1 LNTPTFAS
9 LGLAAPITNALN
21 QLGYKT
27 PTPIQSRALPLL
39 IQGQDLLGIAQTGTG
54 KTAAFSLPILHSIQ
68 VQGLRAAKARPLAL
82 ILAPTRE
89 LAIQI
94 HEDVQRYSAETSIRT
109 TCIFGGANQHPQVRR
124 LAKGVEILVATP
136 GRLMDLEAQGH
147 LALDAVQHFVLD
159 EADRLLDMGFI
170 GDIRKIE
177 ASLPSKR
184 QTALFSA
191 TMSKEI
197 RSLADFLLHDPQEI
211 KVTPKQVTVE
221 KIAQFQL
228 RIANEHKQAALEQML
243 KQDDVRKV
251 IVFTRTKHA
260 SERITKKLL
269 KAGFSANAING
280 NKSQNARAKALD
292 RFKRGADWILVAT
305 DVAARGIDIQGIS
318 HVINFELPQEPEN
331 YVHRIGRTARAGST
345 GVAWSLVDPSEK
357 KQVQAI
363 EKMTHSKI
371 APLDFEIAHA
381 LPIEA
386 TPTEFEPTR
395 KFKPDQKKKSATKR
409 KWPPKRKGPGDA
421 KSSNSQT
428 PDAKPRRRPRRKP
441 KKAA

>member
-1 LNTPTFAS
+1 
-9 LGLAAPITNALN
+9 
-21 QLGYKT
+21 
-27 PTPIQSRALPLL
+27 
-39 IQGQDLLGIAQTGTG
+39 
-54 KTAAFSLPILHSIQ
+54 
-68 VQGLRAAKARPLAL
+68 
-82 ILAPTRE
+82 
-89 LAIQI
+89 
-94 HEDVQRYSAETSIRT
+94 
-109 TCIFGGANQHPQVRR
+109 
-124 LAKGVEILVATP
+124 VEILVATP

-170 GDIRKIE
+170 NDIRKIE
-177 ASLPSKR
+177 ALLPQER

-197 RSLADFLLHDPQEI
+197 RSLADFLLHDPQEV

-243 KQDDVRKV
+243 KQEDVRKV

-363 EKMTHSKI
+363 EKMTHSRI
-371 APLDFEIAHA
+371 APLDFEVSHA

-386 TPTEFEPTR
+386 APEVEPAR
-395 KFKPDQKKKSATKR
+395 KFKPDQNKKSAPKR

-421 KSSNSQT
+421 NASASQA
-428 PDAKPRRRPRRKP
+428 PGAKPRRRPRRKP

>member
-1 LNTPTFAS
+1 
-9 LGLAAPITNALN
+9 
-21 QLGYKT
+21 
-27 PTPIQSRALPLL
+27 
-39 IQGQDLLGIAQTGTG
+39 
-54 KTAAFSLPILHSIQ
+54 
-68 VQGLRAAKARPLAL
+68 
-82 ILAPTRE
+82 
-89 LAIQI
+89 
-94 HEDVQRYSAETSIRT
+94 
-109 TCIFGGANQHPQVRR
+109 
-124 LAKGVEILVATP
+124 
-136 GRLMDLEAQGH
+136 
-147 LALDAVQHFVLD
+147 
-159 EADRLLDMGFI
+159 
-170 GDIRKIE
+170 
-177 ASLPSKR
+177 
-184 QTALFSA
+184 
-191 TMSKEI
+191 MSKEI
-197 RSLADFLLHDPQEI
+197 RSLADFLLHDPQEV

-243 KQDDVRKV
+243 KQEDVRKV

-331 YVHRIGRTARAGST
+331 YVHRIGRTARAGLT

-363 EKMTHSKI
+363 EKMTHSRI
-371 APLDFEIAHA
+371 APLDFEVSHA

-386 TPTEFEPTR
+386 APELEPAR
-395 KFKPDQKKKSATKR
+395 KFKPDQKKKSAPKR

-421 KSSNSQT
+421 KASASQA
-428 PDAKPRRRPRRKP
+428 PGAKPRRRPRRKP